1 MFFAYRLNVRKIF
14 PLHLPFTLDIASLYN
29 HRTNFERLPK
39 YKHLI
44 PYQNPEK
51 YPTQPLPN
59 PPNLPS
65 LPILLSPPHLSH
77 NRPHIPSS
85 MHSLALARTPTCLTS
100 RSLPSPRSLPILPS
114 PINNFILF
122 LLLITNYLLVL
133 QKYLKHHTK
142 NEYCYR

>member
-85 MHSLALARTPTCLTS
+85 MHSLALARTPTCPTCPT
-100 RSLPSPRSLPILPS
+100 RPTSLPVRLALPLVSPLAAFPALAAFPFF
-114 PINNFILF
+114 PAP
-122 LLLITNYLLVL
+122 LIISYFFSS
-133 QKYLKHHTK
+133 
-142 NEYCYR
+142 